1 LGTVAESPT
10 NQNRL
15 NHSLSSRAPEQEII
29 LRRAG
34 WLRDEMKSALW
45 KTAGSGQSHFSQ
57 VTQILFWSNLT
68 IHSIYL
74 TIT

>member
-1 LGTVAESPT
+1 
-10 NQNRL
+10 
-15 NHSLSSRAPEQEII
+15 
-29 LRRAG
+29 
-34 WLRDEMKSALW
+34 MKNALW
-45 KTAGSGQSHFSQ
+45 KTAGSSQSHFSQ